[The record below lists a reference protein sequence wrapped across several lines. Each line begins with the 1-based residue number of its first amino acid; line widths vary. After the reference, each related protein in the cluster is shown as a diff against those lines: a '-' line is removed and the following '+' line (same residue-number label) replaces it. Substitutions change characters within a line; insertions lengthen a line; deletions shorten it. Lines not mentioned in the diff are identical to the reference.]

1 MTYCQY
7 ALCRVI
13 PKVHSYL
20 WHFIPKAIFCTELSI
35 PSQPRSQKVRNRKPL
50 DNKKIQSGRK
60 REKIR
65 YKMFGSPIS
74 VTLSYNNCWTIFW
87 SDGCFCQNIF
97 QLMLQ
102 SSCRCHEE
110 WGTSWPSPT
119 STYCAKDDEMHQ
131 AKHLNLQQ
139 TKHLNMQQPKIIWEK
154 QSTESSEGGLPYDNI
169 WNIGSPE
176 TPKTTCCRS
185 PARETQYKISWREH
199 SVLLWEV
206 CCLKQIHLR
215 VWG

>member
-74 VTLSYNNCWTIFW
+74 VTLSYNGWTIYW
-87 SDGCFCQNIF
+87 SDGCFCQNKF
-97 QLMLQ
+97 QLILQ
-102 SSCRCHEE
+102 LSCRCHEE
-110 WGTSWPSPT
+110 WGTSWPSLT
-119 STYCAKDDEMHQ
+119 SIYCAEDVETHQ
-131 AKHLNLQQ
+131 AKHLNMWQVN
-139 TKHLNMQQPKIIWEK
+139 TMWEK
-154 QSTESSEGGLPYDNI
+154 PSYVKEG
-169 WNIGSPE
+169 SE
-176 TPKTTCCRS
+176 TPKTTCSRGPS
-185 PARETQYKISWREH
+185 RETQYKISWREH
-199 SVLLWEV
+199 SVLLWGV
-206 CCLKQIHLR
+206 CCLKQINLR